1 MIKIL
6 WSIHNS
12 AWLLIW
18 MDMLFDRRKYI
29 DSDKKFILTI
39 FLSGMLWYG
48 LQKYLSWIPLLLLLT
63 ILGYLLWNGS
73 VEKVASLVVSYVF
86 IWTVLLGLVE
96 HFLTNAEFC
105 AQAGWLILNS
115 ILISAIRHK
124 GIGKTFTA
132 LNLLKTFGIAFFS
145 TAFLCD
151 SFMDMIY
158 GNAIQNYVFL
168 SCLVSL
174 LLMVCFCFCQSQ
186 LKMQISVLDT
196 QYDLI
201 ESQYVRAQN
210 FYAENAKLYHDIK
223 HHLRALERL
232 LQNGDQREA
241 LAYIESVQEPLQC
254 KMIPVHTG
262 VDIVDTVIYEAKEKA
277 EQRNILLLVETP
289 ILPSGLKLEDREF
302 CVLFANLLNNALEAA
317 KEQIRLNIAITAGFL
332 VIEMKNDYK
341 EKPVVEN
348 NHFVSEREQDSL
360 AHGWG
365 MKIIEQIVEKYQ
377 GELSIRVDMQVSIN
391 IDGRAIIGGQI
402 SAFCGQIMIIIKK

>member
-18 MDMLFDRRKYI
+18 MDKLFDRRKYI

-73 VEKVASLVVSYVF
+73 VEEIASLVVSYVF
-86 IWTVLLGLVE
+86 IWTVLLGLME
-96 HFLTNAEFC
+96 HFWTNAEFC
-105 AQAGWLILNS
+105 AQSGWLILNG

-151 SFMDMIY
+151 FFMDMIY

-174 LLMVCFCFCQSQ
+174 LLMVYFYFHQSQ

-210 FYAENAKLYHDIK
+210 FYTENAKLYHDIK

-232 LQNGDQREA
+232 LQNGDRREA

-277 EQRNILLLVETP
+277 EQRNILLVVETP

-302 CVLFANLLNNALEAA
+302 CVLCANLLNNALEAS

-377 GELSIRVDMQVSIN
+377 GELSIRVDMQVSIK
-391 IDGRAIIGGQI
+391 ILLDVQ
-402 SAFCGQIMIIIKK
+402 

>member
-1 MIKIL
+1 MQMIKIL

-96 HFLTNAEFC
+96 HFWTNAEFC
-105 AQAGWLILNS
+105 AQAGWMIING

-151 SFMDMIY
+151 FFMDMIY

-174 LLMVCFCFCQSQ
+174 LLMVCFCFRQSQ

-277 EQRNILLLVETP
+277 EQRNILLQVETP
-289 ILPSGLKLEDREF
+289 ILPSELKIEDREL
-302 CVLFANLLNNALEAA
+302 CVLCANLLDNALKAA
-317 KEQIRLNIAITAGFL
+317 KEQIKLNIAIAAGFL
-332 VIEMKNDYK
+332 VIEMENDYK
-341 EKPVVEN
+341 EKPLVKN
-348 NHFVSEREQDSL
+348 NHFVSETEQGSL

-365 MKIIEQIVEKYQ
+365 MKIIEQIVEKYH
-377 GELSIRVDMQVSIN
+377 GELTIRVDVQVSIKMLL
-391 IDGRAIIGGQI
+391 DVL
-402 SAFCGQIMIIIKK
+402 

>member
-1 MIKIL
+1 MQMIKIL

-29 DSDKKFILTI
+29 DSNKKFILTI

-63 ILGYLLWNGS
+63 ILEYLLWNGA

-96 HFLTNAEFC
+96 HFWTNAEFC
-105 AQAGWLILNS
+105 AQAGWLILNG

-151 SFMDMIY
+151 FFIDMIY
-158 GNAIQNYVFL
+158 GNAVQNYVFL
-168 SCLVSL
+168 FCLVSL
-174 LLMVCFCFCQSQ
+174 LLMVCFYFRQSQ

-210 FYAENAKLYHDIK
+210 FYTENAKLYHDIK

-241 LAYIESVQEPLQC
+241 LSYIESVQEPLQC

-277 EQRNILLLVETP
+277 EQSHILLVVETP
-289 ILPSGLKLEDREF
+289 ILPSELKIEDREF
-302 CVLFANLLNNALEAA
+302 CVLCANLLDNALKAA
-317 KEQIRLNIAITAGFL
+317 KEQIKLNIAIAAGFL
-332 VIEMKNDYK
+332 VIEIQNDYK
-341 EKPVVEN
+341 EKPVVKN

-365 MKIIEQIVEKYQ
+365 MKIIEQIVEKYH
-377 GELSIRVDMQVSIN
+377 GELSIRVDMQVSIK
-391 IDGRAIIGGQI
+391 ILMDVL
-402 SAFCGQIMIIIKK
+402 

>member
-1 MIKIL
+1 MESRIQMIKIL

-29 DSDKKFILTI
+29 DSNKKFILTI

-151 SFMDMIY
+151 FFMDMIY

-174 LLMVCFCFCQSQ
+174 LLMVCFYFRQSQ

-210 FYAENAKLYHDIK
+210 FYTENAKLYHDIK

-232 LQNGDQREA
+232 LQNGDRREA

-277 EQRNILLLVETP
+277 EQRNILLVVETP

-332 VIEMKNDYK
+332 VIEMQNDYK
-341 EKPVVEN
+341 EKPVVKN

-377 GELSIRVDMQVSIN
+377 GELSIRVDMQVSIK
-391 IDGRAIIGGQI
+391 ILMDVL
-402 SAFCGQIMIIIKK
+402 

>member
-1 MIKIL
+1 MESRIQMIKIL

-29 DSDKKFILTI
+29 DSDKKFIVTI

-96 HFLTNAEFC
+96 HFWTNAEFC
-105 AQAGWLILNS
+105 AQAGWLILNG

-151 SFMDMIY
+151 FFMDMIY

-174 LLMVCFCFCQSQ
+174 LLMVCFYFRQSQ

-196 QYDLI
+196 QYELI

-210 FYAENAKLYHDIK
+210 FYTENAKLYHDIK

-232 LQNGDQREA
+232 LQNGDRREA

-277 EQRNILLLVETP
+277 EQRNILLVVETP

-332 VIEMKNDYK
+332 VIEMQNDYK
-341 EKPVVEN
+341 EKPVVKN

-365 MKIIEQIVEKYQ
+365 MKIIEQIVEKYH
-377 GELSIRVDMQVSIN
+377 GELTIRVDMEVSIK
-391 IDGRAIIGGQI
+391 ILLDVQ
-402 SAFCGQIMIIIKK
+402 

>member
-1 MIKIL
+1 MESRIQMIKIL

-29 DSDKKFILTI
+29 DSNKKFILTI

-96 HFLTNAEFC
+96 HFWTNAEFC
-105 AQAGWLILNS
+105 AQAGWLILNG

-124 GIGKTFTA
+124 VIGKTFTA

-151 SFMDMIY
+151 FFMDMIY

-174 LLMVCFCFCQSQ
+174 LLMVCFYFRQSQ

-210 FYAENAKLYHDIK
+210 FYTENAKLYHDIK
-223 HHLRALERL
+223 PHLRALERL
-232 LQNGDQREA
+232 LQNGDRREA

-262 VDIVDTVIYEAKEKA
+262 VDIVDTVIYEVKEKA
-277 EQRNILLLVETP
+277 EQRNILLVVETP

-332 VIEMKNDYK
+332 VIEMQNDYK
-341 EKPVVEN
+341 EKPVVKN

-377 GELSIRVDMQVSIN
+377 GELSIRVDMQVSIK
-391 IDGRAIIGGQI
+391 ILMDVL
-402 SAFCGQIMIIIKK
+402 

>member
-1 MIKIL
+1 MQMIKIL

-29 DSDKKFILTI
+29 ASDKKFILTI

-105 AQAGWLILNS
+105 AQAGWLILNG

-151 SFMDMIY
+151 FFMDMIY

-174 LLMVCFCFCQSQ
+174 LLMVCFCFRQSQ

-277 EQRNILLLVETP
+277 EQRNILLQVETP
-289 ILPSGLKLEDREF
+289 ILPSELKIEDREL
-302 CVLFANLLNNALEAA
+302 CVLCANLLDNALKAA
-317 KEQIRLNIAITAGFL
+317 KEQIKLNIAIAAGFL
-332 VIEMKNDYK
+332 VIEMENDYK
-341 EKPVVEN
+341 EKPLVKN
-348 NHFVSEREQDSL
+348 NHFVSETEQGSL

-365 MKIIEQIVEKYQ
+365 MKIIEQIVEKYH
-377 GELSIRVDMQVSIN
+377 GELTIRVDVQVSIKMLL
-391 IDGRAIIGGQI
+391 DVL
-402 SAFCGQIMIIIKK
+402 

>member
-1 MIKIL
+1 MESRIQMINIL

-151 SFMDMIY
+151 FFMDMIY

-174 LLMVCFCFCQSQ
+174 LLMVCFCFRQSQ

-277 EQRNILLLVETP
+277 EQRNILLQVETP
-289 ILPSGLKLEDREF
+289 ILPSELKIEDREL
-302 CVLFANLLNNALEAA
+302 CVLCANLLDNALKAA
-317 KEQIRLNIAITAGFL
+317 KEQIKLNIAIAAGFL
-332 VIEMKNDYK
+332 VIEMENDYK
-341 EKPVVEN
+341 EKPLVKN
-348 NHFVSEREQDSL
+348 NHFVSETEQGSL

-365 MKIIEQIVEKYQ
+365 MKIIEQIVEKYH
-377 GELSIRVDMQVSIN
+377 GELTIRVDVQVSIKMLL
-391 IDGRAIIGGQI
+391 DVL
-402 SAFCGQIMIIIKK
+402 

>member
-1 MIKIL
+1 MESRIQMIKIL

-18 MDMLFDRRKYI
+18 MDRLFDRRKYI

-96 HFLTNAEFC
+96 HFWTNAEFC
-105 AQAGWLILNS
+105 AQAGWLILNG

-151 SFMDMIY
+151 FFMDMIY

-174 LLMVCFCFCQSQ
+174 LLMVCFYFRQSQ

-196 QYDLI
+196 QYELI

-210 FYAENAKLYHDIK
+210 FYTENAKLYHDIK
-223 HHLRALERL
+223 YHLRALERL
-232 LQNGDQREA
+232 LQNGDRREA

-277 EQRNILLLVETP
+277 EQRNILLVVETP

-332 VIEMKNDYK
+332 VIEMQNDYK
-341 EKPVVEN
+341 EKPVVKN

-377 GELSIRVDMQVSIN
+377 GELAIRVDMQVSIK
-391 IDGRAIIGGQI
+391 ILMDVL
-402 SAFCGQIMIIIKK
+402 

>member
-1 MIKIL
+1 MENGVQMIKIL

-29 DSDKKFILTI
+29 DSDKKFIVTI

-96 HFLTNAEFC
+96 HFWTNAEFC
-105 AQAGWLILNS
+105 AQAGWMIING

-151 SFMDMIY
+151 FFMDMIY

-174 LLMVCFCFCQSQ
+174 LLMVCFYFRQSQ

-196 QYDLI
+196 QYELI

-210 FYAENAKLYHDIK
+210 FYTENAKLYHDIK

-232 LQNGDQREA
+232 LQNGDRREA

-277 EQRNILLLVETP
+277 EQRNILLVVETP
-289 ILPSGLKLEDREF
+289 ILPSELKLEDREF

-332 VIEMKNDYK
+332 VIEMQNDYK
-341 EKPVVEN
+341 KKPVVKN

-377 GELSIRVDMQVSIN
+377 GELSIRVDMQVSIK
-391 IDGRAIIGGQI
+391 ILMDVL
-402 SAFCGQIMIIIKK
+402 

>member
-1 MIKIL
+1 MQMIKIL

-29 DSDKKFILTI
+29 DSNKKFILTI

-63 ILGYLLWNGS
+63 ILEYLLWNGA

-96 HFLTNAEFC
+96 HFWTNAEFC
-105 AQAGWLILNS
+105 AQAGWLILNG

-151 SFMDMIY
+151 FFIDMIY
-158 GNAIQNYVFL
+158 GNAVQNYVFL
-168 SCLVSL
+168 FCLVSL
-174 LLMVCFCFCQSQ
+174 LLMVCFYFRQSQ

-201 ESQYVRAQN
+201 ENQYVRAQN
-210 FYAENAKLYHDIK
+210 FYTENAKLYHDIK

-241 LAYIESVQEPLQC
+241 LSYIESVQEPLQC

-277 EQRNILLLVETP
+277 EQSHILLVVETP
-289 ILPSGLKLEDREF
+289 ILPSELKIEDREF
-302 CVLFANLLNNALEAA
+302 CVLCANLLDNALKAA
-317 KEQIRLNIAITAGFL
+317 KEQIKLNIAIAAGFL
-332 VIEMKNDYK
+332 VIEIQNDYK
-341 EKPVVEN
+341 EKPVVKN

-365 MKIIEQIVEKYQ
+365 MKIIEQIVEKYH
-377 GELSIRVDMQVSIN
+377 GELSIRVDMQVSIK
-391 IDGRAIIGGQI
+391 ILMDVL
-402 SAFCGQIMIIIKK
+402 

>member
-1 MIKIL
+1 MESRIQMIKIL

-18 MDMLFDRRKYI
+18 TDMLFDRRKYI
-29 DSDKKFILTI
+29 DSDKKFIVTI

-96 HFLTNAEFC
+96 HFWTNAEFC
-105 AQAGWLILNS
+105 AQAGWLILNG

-151 SFMDMIY
+151 FFMDMIY

-174 LLMVCFCFCQSQ
+174 LLMVCFYFRQSQ

-196 QYDLI
+196 QYELI

-210 FYAENAKLYHDIK
+210 FYTENAKLYHDIK

-232 LQNGDQREA
+232 LQNGDRREA

-277 EQRNILLLVETP
+277 EQRNILLVVETP

-332 VIEMKNDYK
+332 VIEMQNDYK
-341 EKPVVEN
+341 EKPVVKN

-377 GELSIRVDMQVSIN
+377 GELSIRVDMQVSIK
-391 IDGRAIIGGQI
+391 ILMDVL
-402 SAFCGQIMIIIKK
+402 

>member
-1 MIKIL
+1 MENGVQMIKIL
-6 WSIHNS
+6 WGIHNS

-151 SFMDMIY
+151 FFMDMIY

-174 LLMVCFCFCQSQ
+174 LLMVCFCFRQSQ

-277 EQRNILLLVETP
+277 EQRNILLQVETP
-289 ILPSGLKLEDREF
+289 ILPSELKIEDREL
-302 CVLFANLLNNALEAA
+302 CVLCANLLDNALKAA
-317 KEQIRLNIAITAGFL
+317 KEQIKLNIAIAAGFL
-332 VIEMKNDYK
+332 VIEMENDYK
-341 EKPVVEN
+341 EKPLVKN
-348 NHFVSEREQDSL
+348 NHFVSETEQGSL

-365 MKIIEQIVEKYQ
+365 MKIIEQIVEKYH
-377 GELSIRVDMQVSIN
+377 GELTIRVDVQVSIKMLL
-391 IDGRAIIGGQI
+391 DVL
-402 SAFCGQIMIIIKK
+402 

>member
-1 MIKIL
+1 MESRIQMIKIL

-29 DSDKKFILTI
+29 DSDKKFIVTI

-96 HFLTNAEFC
+96 HFWTNAEFC
-105 AQAGWLILNS
+105 AQAGWLILNG

-151 SFMDMIY
+151 FFMDMIY

-174 LLMVCFCFCQSQ
+174 LLMVCFYFRQSQ

-196 QYDLI
+196 QYELI

-210 FYAENAKLYHDIK
+210 FYTENAKLYHDIK

-232 LQNGDQREA
+232 LQNGDRREA

-262 VDIVDTVIYEAKEKA
+262 VDIVDTVIYGAKEKA
-277 EQRNILLLVETP
+277 EQRNILLVVETP

-332 VIEMKNDYK
+332 VIEMQNDYK
-341 EKPVVEN
+341 EKPVVKN

-377 GELSIRVDMQVSIN
+377 GELSIRVDMQVSIKTS
-391 IDGRAIIGGQI
+391 IV
-402 SAFCGQIMIIIKK
+402 F

>member
-1 MIKIL
+1 MQMIKIL

-29 DSDKKFILTI
+29 ASDKKFILTI

-115 ILISAIRHK
+115 ILISAIRYK

-151 SFMDMIY
+151 FFMDMIY

-174 LLMVCFCFCQSQ
+174 LLMVCFCFRQSQ

-277 EQRNILLLVETP
+277 EQRNILLQVETP
-289 ILPSGLKLEDREF
+289 ILPSELKIEDREL
-302 CVLFANLLNNALEAA
+302 CVLCANLLDNALKAA
-317 KEQIRLNIAITAGFL
+317 KEQIKLNIAIAAGFL
-332 VIEMKNDYK
+332 VIEMENDYK
-341 EKPVVEN
+341 EKPLVKN
-348 NHFVSEREQDSL
+348 NHFVSETEQGSL

-365 MKIIEQIVEKYQ
+365 MKIIEQIVEKYH
-377 GELSIRVDMQVSIN
+377 GELTIRVDVQVSI
-391 IDGRAIIGGQI
+391 
-402 SAFCGQIMIIIKK
+402 

>member
-29 DSDKKFILTI
+29 DSDKKYILTI
-39 FLSGMLWYG
+39 LLSGMLWYG

-73 VEKVASLVVSYVF
+73 VEEIASLVVSYVF

-96 HFLTNAEFC
+96 HFWTNAEFC
-105 AQAGWLILNS
+105 AQAGWLILNG

-151 SFMDMIY
+151 FFMDMIY

-174 LLMVCFCFCQSQ
+174 LLMVYFYFHQSQ

-210 FYAENAKLYHDIK
+210 FYTENAKLYHDIK

-232 LQNGDQREA
+232 LQNGDQKEA
-241 LAYIESVQEPLQC
+241 LSYIESVQEPLQC

-277 EQRNILLLVETP
+277 EQRNILLVVETP

-302 CVLFANLLNNALEAA
+302 CVLCANLLNNALEAS

-377 GELSIRVDMQVSIN
+377 GELSIRVDMQVSIK
-391 IDGRAIIGGQI
+391 ILLDVQ
-402 SAFCGQIMIIIKK
+402 

>member
-1 MIKIL
+1 MESRIQMIKIL

-29 DSDKKFILTI
+29 DSDKKFIVTI

-96 HFLTNAEFC
+96 HFWTNAEFC
-105 AQAGWLILNS
+105 AQAGWLILNG

-124 GIGKTFTA
+124 VIGKTFTA

-151 SFMDMIY
+151 FFMDMIY

-174 LLMVCFCFCQSQ
+174 LLMVCFYFRQSQ

-196 QYDLI
+196 QYELI

-210 FYAENAKLYHDIK
+210 FYTENAKLYHDIK

-232 LQNGDQREA
+232 LQNGDRREA

-277 EQRNILLLVETP
+277 EQRNILLVVETP

-332 VIEMKNDYK
+332 MIEMKTDYK
-341 EKPVVEN
+341 EKPVVKN
-348 NHFVSEREQDSL
+348 DHFVSEREQDSL

-377 GELSIRVDMQVSIN
+377 GELSIRVDMQVSIK
-391 IDGRAIIGGQI
+391 ILMDVL
-402 SAFCGQIMIIIKK
+402 

>member
-1 MIKIL
+1 MESRMQMIKIL

-29 DSDKKFILTI
+29 DSDKKFIVTI

-151 SFMDMIY
+151 FFMDMIY

-174 LLMVCFCFCQSQ
+174 LLMVCFCFRQSQ

-277 EQRNILLLVETP
+277 EQRNILLQVETP
-289 ILPSGLKLEDREF
+289 ILPSELKIEDREL
-302 CVLFANLLNNALEAA
+302 CVLCANLLDNALKAA
-317 KEQIRLNIAITAGFL
+317 KEQIKLNIAIAAGFL
-332 VIEMKNDYK
+332 VIEMENDYK
-341 EKPVVEN
+341 EKPLVKN
-348 NHFVSEREQDSL
+348 NHFVSETEQGSL

-365 MKIIEQIVEKYQ
+365 MKIIEQIVEKYH
-377 GELSIRVDMQVSIN
+377 GELTIRVDVQVSIKMLL
-391 IDGRAIIGGQI
+391 DVL
-402 SAFCGQIMIIIKK
+402 

>member
-1 MIKIL
+1 MESRIQMIKIL

-18 MDMLFDRRKYI
+18 MDRLFDRGKYI
-29 DSDKKFILTI
+29 DSNKKFILTI

-96 HFLTNAEFC
+96 HFWTNAEFC
-105 AQAGWLILNS
+105 AQAGWLILNG

-124 GIGKTFTA
+124 VIGKTFTA

-151 SFMDMIY
+151 FFMDMIY

-174 LLMVCFCFCQSQ
+174 LLMVCFYFRQSQ

-196 QYDLI
+196 QYELI

-210 FYAENAKLYHDIK
+210 FYTENAKLYHDIK

-232 LQNGDQREA
+232 LQNGDRREA

-262 VDIVDTVIYEAKEKA
+262 VDIVDAVIYEAKEKA
-277 EQRNILLLVETP
+277 EQRNILLVVETP

-332 VIEMKNDYK
+332 VIEMQNDYK
-341 EKPVVEN
+341 EKPVVKN

-377 GELSIRVDMQVSIN
+377 GELSIRVDMQVSIK
-391 IDGRAIIGGQI
+391 ILMDVL
-402 SAFCGQIMIIIKK
+402 

>member
-29 DSDKKFILTI
+29 DFNKKFILTI

-96 HFLTNAEFC
+96 HFWTNAEFC
-105 AQAGWLILNS
+105 AQAGWLILNG

-151 SFMDMIY
+151 FFIDMIY

-168 SCLVSL
+168 FCLVSL
-174 LLMVCFCFCQSQ
+174 LLMVYFYFRQSQ

-210 FYAENAKLYHDIK
+210 FYTENAKLYHDIK

-232 LQNGDQREA
+232 LQNGAQREA
-241 LAYIESVQEPLQC
+241 LAYIESMQEPLQC
-254 KMIPVHTG
+254 KVIPVHTG

-277 EQRNILLLVETP
+277 EQRNILLVVETP

-302 CVLFANLLNNALEAA
+302 CVLCANLLNNALESA

-332 VIEMKNDYK
+332 VIEMQNDYK
-341 EKPVVEN
+341 EKPVVKN
-348 NHFVSEREQDSL
+348 NHFESEREQDSS

-377 GELSIRVDMQVSIN
+377 GELSIRVDMQVSIK
-391 IDGRAIIGGQI
+391 ILMDVL
-402 SAFCGQIMIIIKK
+402 

>member
-96 HFLTNAEFC
+96 HFWTNAEFC
-105 AQAGWLILNS
+105 AQAGWLILNG

-124 GIGKTFTA
+124 VIGKTFTA

-151 SFMDMIY
+151 FFMDMIY

-174 LLMVCFCFCQSQ
+174 LLMVCFYFRQSQ

-210 FYAENAKLYHDIK
+210 FYTENAKLYHDIK

-232 LQNGDQREA
+232 LQNGDRREA

-277 EQRNILLLVETP
+277 EQRNILLVVETP

-332 VIEMKNDYK
+332 VIEMQNDYK
-341 EKPVVEN
+341 EKPVVKN

-377 GELSIRVDMQVSIN
+377 GELSIRVDMQVSIK
-391 IDGRAIIGGQI
+391 ILMDVL
-402 SAFCGQIMIIIKK
+402 

>member
-1 MIKIL
+1 MESRIQMIKIL

-18 MDMLFDRRKYI
+18 MDRLFDRRKYI
-29 DSDKKFILTI
+29 DSNKKFILTI

-86 IWTVLLGLVE
+86 IWTVLLGLVK
-96 HFLTNAEFC
+96 HFWINAEFC
-105 AQAGWLILNS
+105 AQAGWLILNG

-151 SFMDMIY
+151 FFMDMIY

-174 LLMVCFCFCQSQ
+174 LLMVCFYFRQSQ

-196 QYDLI
+196 QYELI

-210 FYAENAKLYHDIK
+210 FYTENAKLYHDIK
-223 HHLRALERL
+223 HHLRALERF
-232 LQNGDQREA
+232 LQNGDRREA

-277 EQRNILLLVETP
+277 EQRNILLVVETP

-332 VIEMKNDYK
+332 VIEMQNDYK
-341 EKPVVEN
+341 EKPVVKN

-377 GELSIRVDMQVSIN
+377 GELSIRVDMQVSIK
-391 IDGRAIIGGQI
+391 ILMDVL
-402 SAFCGQIMIIIKK
+402 

>member
-1 MIKIL
+1 MENGVQMIKIL

-29 DSDKKFILTI
+29 DSDKKFIVTI

-96 HFLTNAEFC
+96 HFWTNAEFC
-105 AQAGWLILNS
+105 AQAGWMIING

-151 SFMDMIY
+151 FFMDMIY

-174 LLMVCFCFCQSQ
+174 LLMVYFYFRQSQ

-210 FYAENAKLYHDIK
+210 FYTENAKLYHDIK

-241 LAYIESVQEPLQC
+241 LSYIESVQEPLQC

-277 EQRNILLLVETP
+277 EQRNILLVVETP

-332 VIEMKNDYK
+332 VIEMQNDYK
-341 EKPVVEN
+341 EKPVVKN

-377 GELSIRVDMQVSIN
+377 GELSIRVDMQVSIK
-391 IDGRAIIGGQI
+391 ILMDVL
-402 SAFCGQIMIIIKK
+402 

>member
-1 MIKIL
+1 MQMIKIL

-151 SFMDMIY
+151 FFMDMIY

-174 LLMVCFCFCQSQ
+174 LLMVCFCFRQSQ

-210 FYAENAKLYHDIK
+210 FYTENAKLYHDIK

-241 LAYIESVQEPLQC
+241 LSYIESVQEPLQC

-277 EQRNILLLVETP
+277 EQRNILLQVETP
-289 ILPSGLKLEDREF
+289 ILPSELKIEDREL
-302 CVLFANLLNNALEAA
+302 CVLCANLLDNALKAA
-317 KEQIRLNIAITAGFL
+317 KEQIKLNIAIAAGFL
-332 VIEMKNDYK
+332 VIEMENDYK
-341 EKPVVEN
+341 EKPLVKN
-348 NHFVSEREQDSL
+348 NHFVSETEQGSL

-365 MKIIEQIVEKYQ
+365 MKIIEQIVEKYH
-377 GELSIRVDMQVSIN
+377 GELTIRVDVQVSIKMLL
-391 IDGRAIIGGQI
+391 DVL
-402 SAFCGQIMIIIKK
+402 

>member
-1 MIKIL
+1 MQMIKIL

-151 SFMDMIY
+151 FFMDMIY

-174 LLMVCFCFCQSQ
+174 LLMVYFYFRQSQ

-210 FYAENAKLYHDIK
+210 FYTENAKLYHDIK

-232 LQNGDQREA
+232 LQNGDRREA

-302 CVLFANLLNNALEAA
+302 CVLCANLLDNALKAA
-317 KEQIRLNIAITAGFL
+317 KEQIKLNIAIAAGFL
-332 VIEMKNDYK
+332 VIEMENDYK
-341 EKPVVEN
+341 EKPLVKN
-348 NHFVSEREQDSL
+348 NHFVSETEQGSL

-377 GELSIRVDMQVSIN
+377 GELSIRVDMQVSIK
-391 IDGRAIIGGQI
+391 ILMDVL
-402 SAFCGQIMIIIKK
+402 

>member
-1 MIKIL
+1 MESRIQMIKIL

-29 DSDKKFILTI
+29 DSNKKFILTI

-96 HFLTNAEFC
+96 HFWTNAEFC
-105 AQAGWLILNS
+105 AQAGWLILNG

-124 GIGKTFTA
+124 VIGKTFTA

-151 SFMDMIY
+151 FFMDMIY

-174 LLMVCFCFCQSQ
+174 LLMVCFYFRQSQ

-196 QYDLI
+196 QYELI

-210 FYAENAKLYHDIK
+210 FYTENAKLYHDIK

-232 LQNGDQREA
+232 LQNGDRREA

-262 VDIVDTVIYEAKEKA
+262 VDIVDAVIYEAKEKA
-277 EQRNILLLVETP
+277 EQRNILLVVETP

-332 VIEMKNDYK
+332 VIEMQNDYK
-341 EKPVVEN
+341 EKPVVKN

-377 GELSIRVDMQVSIN
+377 GELSIRVDMQVSIK
-391 IDGRAIIGGQI
+391 ILMDVL
-402 SAFCGQIMIIIKK
+402 

>member
-1 MIKIL
+1 MESRIQMIKIL

-18 MDMLFDRRKYI
+18 MDKLFDRRKYI
-29 DSDKKFILTI
+29 DSDKKYILTI
-39 FLSGMLWYG
+39 LLSGMLWYG

-73 VEKVASLVVSYVF
+73 VEEIASLVVSYVF

-96 HFLTNAEFC
+96 HFWTNAEFC
-105 AQAGWLILNS
+105 AQAGWLILNG

-124 GIGKTFTA
+124 VIGKTFTA

-151 SFMDMIY
+151 FFMDMIY

-174 LLMVCFCFCQSQ
+174 LLMVYFYFHQSQ

-210 FYAENAKLYHDIK
+210 FYTENAKLYHDIK

-241 LAYIESVQEPLQC
+241 LSYIESVQEPLQC

-277 EQRNILLLVETP
+277 EQRNILLVVETP

-332 VIEMKNDYK
+332 VIEMQNDYK
-341 EKPVVEN
+341 EKPVVKN

-377 GELSIRVDMQVSIN
+377 GELSIRVDMQVSIK
-391 IDGRAIIGGQI
+391 ILMDVL
-402 SAFCGQIMIIIKK
+402 

>member
-1 MIKIL
+1 MQMIKIL

-29 DSDKKFILTI
+29 ASDKKFILTI

-151 SFMDMIY
+151 FFMDMIY

-174 LLMVCFCFCQSQ
+174 LLMVYFYFRQSQ

-277 EQRNILLLVETP
+277 EQRNILLQVETP
-289 ILPSGLKLEDREF
+289 ILPSELKIEDREL
-302 CVLFANLLNNALEAA
+302 CVLCANLLDNALKAA
-317 KEQIRLNIAITAGFL
+317 KEQIKLNIAIAAGFL
-332 VIEMKNDYK
+332 VIEMENDYK
-341 EKPVVEN
+341 EKPLVKN
-348 NHFVSEREQDSL
+348 NHFVSETEQGSL

-365 MKIIEQIVEKYQ
+365 MKIIEQIVEKYH
-377 GELSIRVDMQVSIN
+377 GELTIRVDVQVSIKMLL
-391 IDGRAIIGGQI
+391 DVL
-402 SAFCGQIMIIIKK
+402 

>member
-1 MIKIL
+1 MENGVQMIKIL

-29 DSDKKFILTI
+29 DSDKKFIVTI

-96 HFLTNAEFC
+96 HFWTNAEFC
-105 AQAGWLILNS
+105 AQAGWMIING

-151 SFMDMIY
+151 FFMDMIY

-174 LLMVCFCFCQSQ
+174 LLMVYFYFRQSQ

-210 FYAENAKLYHDIK
+210 FYTENAKLYHDIK

-232 LQNGDQREA
+232 LQNGDRREA

-262 VDIVDTVIYEAKEKA
+262 VDIVDTVIYEVKEKA
-277 EQRNILLLVETP
+277 EQRNILLVVETP

-341 EKPVVEN
+341 EKPLVKN

-365 MKIIEQIVEKYQ
+365 MKIIEQIVGKYQ
-377 GELSIRVDMQVSIN
+377 GELSIRVDMQVSIK
-391 IDGRAIIGGQI
+391 ILLDVQ
-402 SAFCGQIMIIIKK
+402 

>member
-1 MIKIL
+1 MESRIQMIKIL

-18 MDMLFDRRKYI
+18 MDRLFDRRKYI
-29 DSDKKFILTI
+29 DSNKKFILTI

-86 IWTVLLGLVE
+86 IWTVLLGLVK
-96 HFLTNAEFC
+96 HFWTNAEFC
-105 AQAGWLILNS
+105 AQAGWMILNG

-151 SFMDMIY
+151 FFMDMIY

-174 LLMVCFCFCQSQ
+174 LLMVCFYFRQSQ

-196 QYDLI
+196 QYELI

-210 FYAENAKLYHDIK
+210 FYTENAKLYHDIK
-223 HHLRALERL
+223 HHLRALERF
-232 LQNGDQREA
+232 LQNGDRREA

-277 EQRNILLLVETP
+277 EQRNILLVVETP

-332 VIEMKNDYK
+332 VIEMQNDYK
-341 EKPVVEN
+341 EKPVVKN

-365 MKIIEQIVEKYQ
+365 IKIIEQIVEKYQ
-377 GELSIRVDMQVSIN
+377 GELSIRVDMQVSIK
-391 IDGRAIIGGQI
+391 ILMDVL
-402 SAFCGQIMIIIKK
+402 

>member
-1 MIKIL
+1 MQMIKIL

-151 SFMDMIY
+151 FFMDMIY

-174 LLMVCFCFCQSQ
+174 LLMVCFCFRQSQ

-262 VDIVDTVIYEAKEKA
+262 VDIVDTIIYEAKEKA
-277 EQRNILLLVETP
+277 EQRNILLQVETP
-289 ILPSGLKLEDREF
+289 ILPSELKIEDREL
-302 CVLFANLLNNALEAA
+302 CVLCANLLDNALKAA
-317 KEQIRLNIAITAGFL
+317 KEQIKLNIAIAAGFL
-332 VIEMKNDYK
+332 VIEMENDYK
-341 EKPVVEN
+341 EKPLVKN
-348 NHFVSEREQDSL
+348 NHFVSETEQGSL

-365 MKIIEQIVEKYQ
+365 MKIIEQIVEKYH
-377 GELSIRVDMQVSIN
+377 GELTIRVDVQVSIKMLL
-391 IDGRAIIGGQI
+391 DVL
-402 SAFCGQIMIIIKK
+402 

>member
-1 MIKIL
+1 MESRIQMIKIL

-29 DSDKKFILTI
+29 DSNKKFILTI

-96 HFLTNAEFC
+96 HFWTNAEFC
-105 AQAGWLILNS
+105 AQAGWLILNG

-124 GIGKTFTA
+124 VIGKTFTA

-151 SFMDMIY
+151 YFMDMIY

-174 LLMVCFCFCQSQ
+174 LLLVCFCFCQSQ

-210 FYAENAKLYHDIK
+210 FYTENAKLYHDIK

-232 LQNGDQREA
+232 LQNGDRREA

-277 EQRNILLLVETP
+277 EQRNILLVVETP

-332 VIEMKNDYK
+332 VIEMQNDYK
-341 EKPVVEN
+341 EKPVVKN

-377 GELSIRVDMQVSIN
+377 GELSIRVDMQVSIK
-391 IDGRAIIGGQI
+391 ILMDVL
-402 SAFCGQIMIIIKK
+402 

>member
-1 MIKIL
+1 MQMIKIL

-29 DSDKKFILTI
+29 DSDKKFILTL

-151 SFMDMIY
+151 FFMDMIY

-174 LLMVCFCFCQSQ
+174 FLMVCFCFRQSQ

-277 EQRNILLLVETP
+277 EQRNILLQVETP
-289 ILPSGLKLEDREF
+289 ILPSELKIEDREL
-302 CVLFANLLNNALEAA
+302 CVLCANLLDNALKAA
-317 KEQIRLNIAITAGFL
+317 KEQIKLNIAIAAGFL
-332 VIEMKNDYK
+332 VIEMENDYK
-341 EKPVVEN
+341 EKPLVKN
-348 NHFVSEREQDSL
+348 NHFVSETEQGSL

-365 MKIIEQIVEKYQ
+365 MKIIEQIVEKYH
-377 GELSIRVDMQVSIN
+377 GELTIRVDVQVSIK
-391 IDGRAIIGGQI
+391 ILLDVL
-402 SAFCGQIMIIIKK
+402 

>member
-1 MIKIL
+1 MQMIKIL

-96 HFLTNAEFC
+96 HFWTNAEFC
-105 AQAGWLILNS
+105 AQAGWLVLNG

-124 GIGKTFTA
+124 VIGKTFTA

-151 SFMDMIY
+151 FFMDMIY

-210 FYAENAKLYHDIK
+210 FYTENAKLYHDIK

-232 LQNGDQREA
+232 LQNGDRREA

-277 EQRNILLLVETP
+277 EQRNILLQVETP
-289 ILPSGLKLEDREF
+289 ILPSELKIEDREL
-302 CVLFANLLNNALEAA
+302 CVLCANLLDNALKAA
-317 KEQIRLNIAITAGFL
+317 KEQIKLNIAIAAGFL
-332 VIEMKNDYK
+332 VIEMENDYK
-341 EKPVVEN
+341 EKPLVKN

-365 MKIIEQIVEKYQ
+365 MKIIEQIVGKYQ
-377 GELSIRVDMQVSIN
+377 GELSIRVDMQVSIK
-391 IDGRAIIGGQI
+391 ILLDVL
-402 SAFCGQIMIIIKK
+402 

>member
-1 MIKIL
+1 MQMIKIL

-73 VEKVASLVVSYVF
+73 VDNVASLLVRYLYM
-86 IWTVLLGLVE
+86 WTVLLGLVE

-151 SFMDMIY
+151 FFMDMIY

-174 LLMVCFCFCQSQ
+174 LLMVCFCFRQSQ

-277 EQRNILLLVETP
+277 EQRNILLQVETP
-289 ILPSGLKLEDREF
+289 ILPSELKIEDREL
-302 CVLFANLLNNALEAA
+302 CVLCANLLDNALKAA
-317 KEQIRLNIAITAGFL
+317 KEQIKLNIAIAAGFL
-332 VIEMKNDYK
+332 VIEMENDYK
-341 EKPVVEN
+341 EKPLVKN
-348 NHFVSEREQDSL
+348 NHFVSETEQGSL

-365 MKIIEQIVEKYQ
+365 MKIIEQIVEKYH
-377 GELSIRVDMQVSIN
+377 GELTIRVDVQVSIKMLL
-391 IDGRAIIGGQI
+391 DVL
-402 SAFCGQIMIIIKK
+402 

>member
-1 MIKIL
+1 MQMIKIL

-29 DSDKKFILTI
+29 DSDKKFI
-39 FLSGMLWYG
+39 SGMLWYG

-151 SFMDMIY
+151 FFMDMIY

-174 LLMVCFCFCQSQ
+174 LLMVCFCFRQSQ

-277 EQRNILLLVETP
+277 EQRNILLQVETP
-289 ILPSGLKLEDREF
+289 ILPSELKIEDREL
-302 CVLFANLLNNALEAA
+302 CVLCANLLDNALKAA
-317 KEQIRLNIAITAGFL
+317 KEQIKLNIAIAAGFL
-332 VIEMKNDYK
+332 VIEMENDYK
-341 EKPVVEN
+341 EKPLVKN
-348 NHFVSEREQDSL
+348 NHFVSETEQGSL

-365 MKIIEQIVEKYQ
+365 MKIIEQIVEKYH
-377 GELSIRVDMQVSIN
+377 GELTIRVDVQVSIKMLL
-391 IDGRAIIGGQI
+391 DVL
-402 SAFCGQIMIIIKK
+402 

>member
-1 MIKIL
+1 MENGVQMIKIL

-29 DSDKKFILTI
+29 DSDKKFIVTI

-48 LQKYLSWIPLLLLLT
+48 LQKYLSWIPLLVLLT

-96 HFLTNAEFC
+96 HFWTNAEFC
-105 AQAGWLILNS
+105 AQAGWLVLNG

-124 GIGKTFTA
+124 VIGKTFTA

-145 TAFLCD
+145 TVFLCD
-151 SFMDMIY
+151 FFMDMIY

-174 LLMVCFCFCQSQ
+174 LLMVYFYFRQSQ

-196 QYDLI
+196 QYELI

-210 FYAENAKLYHDIK
+210 FYTENAKLYHDIK

-232 LQNGDQREA
+232 LQNGDRREA

-262 VDIVDTVIYEAKEKA
+262 VDIVDAVIYEAKEKA
-277 EQRNILLLVETP
+277 EQRNILLVVETP

-332 VIEMKNDYK
+332 VIEMQNDYK
-341 EKPVVEN
+341 EKPVVKN

-377 GELSIRVDMQVSIN
+377 GELSIRVDMQVSIK
-391 IDGRAIIGGQI
+391 ILMDVL
-402 SAFCGQIMIIIKK
+402 

>member
-1 MIKIL
+1 MQMIKIL

-151 SFMDMIY
+151 FFMDMIY

-277 EQRNILLLVETP
+277 EQRNILLQVETP
-289 ILPSGLKLEDREF
+289 ILPSELKIEDREL
-302 CVLFANLLNNALEAA
+302 CVLCANLLNNALEAA
-317 KEQIRLNIAITAGFL
+317 KEQIRLNIAVTAGFL

-341 EKPVVEN
+341 EKPLVKN

-360 AHGWG
+360 EHGWG
-365 MKIIEQIVEKYQ
+365 MKIIEQIVEKYH
-377 GELSIRVDMQVSIN
+377 GELTIRVDVQVSIKMLL
-391 IDGRAIIGGQI
+391 DVL
-402 SAFCGQIMIIIKK
+402 

>member
-1 MIKIL
+1 MQMIKIL

-151 SFMDMIY
+151 FFMDMIY

-174 LLMVCFCFCQSQ
+174 LLMVCFCFRQSQ

-277 EQRNILLLVETP
+277 EQRNILLQVETP
-289 ILPSGLKLEDREF
+289 ILPSELKIEDREL
-302 CVLFANLLNNALEAA
+302 CVLCANLLDNALKAA
-317 KEQIRLNIAITAGFL
+317 KEQIKLNIAIAAGFL
-332 VIEMKNDYK
+332 VIEMENDYK
-341 EKPVVEN
+341 EKPLVKN

-365 MKIIEQIVEKYQ
+365 MKIIEQIVEKYH
-377 GELSIRVDMQVSIN
+377 GELTIRVDVQVSIKTS
-391 IDGRAIIGGQI
+391 IV
-402 SAFCGQIMIIIKK
+402 F